1 MHVGFQ
7 IITALFYLMVIKFNI
22 SLMNRKSLSE
32 SSENGRRMRFADKNR
47 VDDVSILKGTSS
59 QIFLSIIIV
68 FHASL
73 DQMDVTPDHQVKE
86 GAEETKKGMTMVEER
101 AEARA
106 RVMMAATRLQSTS
119 VLNGETA
126 DNSAVGR
133 KSQERLGST
142 EGERLKMEER
152 KPLESVS
159 LVMRAGEKPNMGERF
174 ALDRFSNKESRLV
187 GEVEGEVD
195 SDRGSSVDTTDDS
208 GELY

>member
-1 MHVGFQ
+1 
-7 IITALFYLMVIKFNI
+7 
-22 SLMNRKSLSE
+22 
-32 SSENGRRMRFADKNR
+32 MRFSDKTR
-47 VDDVSILKGTSS
+47 VDDVSILKSTSS
-59 QIFLSIIIV
+59 QIFLSIIV

-73 DQMDVTPDHQVKE
+73 DQIDVTPDHQVKE
-86 GAEETKKGMTMVEER
+86 GAEETKKVMTMVEER

-142 EGERLKMEER
+142 EGERVKMEER

-159 LVMRAGEKPNMGERF
+159 LVMRAGEKPSMGERF
-174 ALDRFSNKESRLV
+174 AMDRFSTKESRRV
-187 GEVEGEVD
+187 GEVEVEVD

-208 GELY
+208 GEVGLYC

>member
-1 MHVGFQ
+1 
-7 IITALFYLMVIKFNI
+7 MVIKFNI

-59 QIFLSIIIV
+59 QIFLSTIV

-73 DQMDVTPDHQVKE
+73 DQIDVTPDQQVKE

-106 RVMMAATRLQSTS
+106 RVMMAATRLHSTS

-174 ALDRFSNKESRLV
+174 TMDRYSNKESRLV
-187 GEVEGEVD
+187 GEVEVEVD

>member
-1 MHVGFQ
+1 MHDGFQ
-7 IITALFYLMVIKFNI
+7 NITAFFYHMVIEFNI
-22 SLMNRKSLSE
+22 SLNRKSLSE
-32 SSENGRRMRFADKNR
+32 SSENGRRMRFSDKSR
-47 VDDVSILKGTSS
+47 VDDVSILKSTSS
-59 QIFLSIIIV
+59 QIFLSIIV
-68 FHASL
+68 FQASL
-73 DQMDVTPDHQVKE
+73 DQIDVTPDHQVKE
-86 GAEETKKGMTMVEER
+86 GAEETKKVMTMVEER

-126 DNSAVGR
+126 DNSSVGR

-142 EGERLKMEER
+142 EGERVKMEER

-174 ALDRFSNKESRLV
+174 TMDRFSSKESRLV
-187 GEVEGEVD
+187 GEVEVEVD

>member
-1 MHVGFQ
+1 MHDGFQ
-7 IITALFYLMVIKFNI
+7 NITAFFFLIVVEFNI
-22 SLMNRKSLSE
+22 SLLKQEIVVGKQREWKADEVLRQDQS
-32 SSENGRRMRFADKNR
+32 GRCQYLDRD
-47 VDDVSILKGTSS
+47 
-59 QIFLSIIIV
+59 IFSDLFEHIIV

-73 DQMDVTPDHQVKE
+73 DQMDVTPDRQVKE
-86 GAEETKKGMTMVEER
+86 GAEETKKVMTMVEER

-126 DNSAVGR
+126 DNSTMGR

-142 EGERLKMEER
+142 EGERVKMEER

-174 ALDRFSNKESRLV
+174 TMDRFSRKESRLV
-187 GEVEGEVD
+187 GEVEVEVD

>member
-1 MHVGFQ
+1 MFFQ
-7 IITALFYLMVIKFNI
+7 K
-22 SLMNRKSLSE
+22 
-32 SSENGRRMRFADKNR
+32 
-47 VDDVSILKGTSS
+47 
-59 QIFLSIIIV
+59 
-68 FHASL
+68 SL
-73 DQMDVTPDHQVKE
+73 DQINVTPDHQVKE

-119 VLNGETA
+119 LLNNETA
-126 DNSAVGR
+126 DNSTVGR

-142 EGERLKMEER
+142 EGERVKMEVR

-159 LVMRAGEKPNMGERF
+159 LVMRAGEKPSVGERF
-174 ALDRFSNKESRLV
+174 ALDRFSNKERRLV
-187 GEVEGEVD
+187 GEVEVD

>member
-1 MHVGFQ
+1 
-7 IITALFYLMVIKFNI
+7 
-22 SLMNRKSLSE
+22 
-32 SSENGRRMRFADKNR
+32 MRFADKSR

-59 QIFLSIIIV
+59 QIFLSIIV

-187 GEVEGEVD
+187 GEVEVEVD

>member
-1 MHVGFQ
+1 MLVE
-7 IITALFYLMVIKFNI
+7 FNI
-22 SLMNRKSLSE
+22 SLLKQEIVVGKQREWKADEVLRQDQS
-32 SSENGRRMRFADKNR
+32 GRCQYLE
-47 VDDVSILKGTSS
+47 VD
-59 QIFLSIIIV
+59 IFSDLFEHIIV

-73 DQMDVTPDHQVKE
+73 DQIDVTPDHQVKE
-86 GAEETKKGMTMVEER
+86 GAEETKKVMTMVEER

-142 EGERLKMEER
+142 EGERVKMEER

-174 ALDRFSNKESRLV
+174 TMDRFSNKESRLV
-187 GEVEGEVD
+187 GEVEVEVD

>member
-1 MHVGFQ
+1 MDQ
-7 IITALFYLMVIKFNI
+7 I
-22 SLMNRKSLSE
+22 
-32 SSENGRRMRFADKNR
+32 
-47 VDDVSILKGTSS
+47 
-59 QIFLSIIIV
+59 
-68 FHASL
+68 
-73 DQMDVTPDHQVKE
+73 DVTPDHQVKE
-86 GAEETKKGMTMVEER
+86 GAEETKKVMTMVEER

-126 DNSAVGR
+126 DNSSVGR

-142 EGERLKMEER
+142 EGERVKMEER

-159 LVMRAGEKPNMGERF
+159 LVMRAGEKPSMGERF
-174 ALDRFSNKESRLV
+174 TMDNFSNKESRLV
-187 GEVEGEVD
+187 GEVEVEVD